1 MTLFQFDSFLWGKSA
16 PRPSDLAQTRSV
28 VVVVVAAANARHR
41 GHRHCH
47 CLCLMPVPT
56 GHSGSPPPLESAP
69 SNGRRGSPLSA
80 AGVPRVLKLA
90 RAPAKYLTLW
100 RPPLGGA
107 APGACGPQGA
117 NKNLFKGI
125 GHCYSLSIPCPELFC
140 MVGHISFSPT
150 NCLFWELTYNLVT
163 L

>member
-1 MTLFQFDSFLWGKSA
+1 MLFRFDDSCLSGESA
-16 PRPSDLAQTRSV
+16 PRTSVLTQTRS
-28 VVVVVAAANARHR
+28 VVAAANARHH
-41 GHRHCH
+41 GQRHCH

-100 RPPLGGA
+100 RPPRGGS
-107 APGACGPQGA
+107 APRACGPQGA

-140 MVGHISFSPT
+140 MVGHKF
-150 NCLFWELTYNLVT
+150 
-163 L
+163 